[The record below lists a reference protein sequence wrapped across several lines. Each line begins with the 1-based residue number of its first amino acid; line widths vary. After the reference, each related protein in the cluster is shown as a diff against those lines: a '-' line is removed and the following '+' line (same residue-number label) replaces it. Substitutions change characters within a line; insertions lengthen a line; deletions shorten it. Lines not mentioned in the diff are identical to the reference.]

1 MKNNQGLQLLEEEIQ
16 SKLDSGEL
24 VLDGVEEMQPDGIGF
39 DIETISSFAGVTE
52 PDGSEFDKGVFEAS
66 QYIGQFSALI
76 NAGMDSDTAIVVMSW
91 IREDKLNKDNI
102 NGQIELAKQESIKI
116 KRESL

>member
-1 MKNNQGLQLLEEEIQ
+1 MIEN
-16 SKLDSGEL
+16 GEL
-24 VLDGVEEMQPDGIGF
+24 VLDGIEETKPEGIGF
-39 DIETISSFAGVTE
+39 DIDTICGFAE
-52 PDGSEFDKGVFEAS
+52 KSIPNEKEFGKGVFEAS
-66 QYIGQFSALI
+66 KYIGQFSALI